1 MLDGG
6 IFATL
11 LTCLLGVASYL
22 FGRPSAIEL
31 SWQWVALMSIGIIA
45 LAVLR
50 FTSSLRAQ
58 RRSDTLNAILDA
70 VPHAL
75 FVKDAQFRYKALNS
89 EFERVFCI
97 DSERV
102 VGRSDREIFGPD
114 LSRRFGAQDR
124 ELMGSGVASTYDDEI
139 AVDGV
144 LHNFQSRKQPIFDR
158 RGRFQGLVGVAI
170 DVTPELRIR
179 RELEQSRADL
189 ELALSIGGLGVWRS
203 VARLCRRARLSDP
216 AFLDAPIRA
225 DRRIREICGFSD
237 DEPVTYR
244 QVFMRIHPQDR
255 ERVAA
260 RLEEVYR
267 QRRGSYR
274 KQFRVLA
281 REGVERTLEV
291 RGSLSMRSDPAA
303 PGTVISFIGIVKDI
317 TDEEA
322 LKASLVTKA
331 EEARSAVDAKAHFLA
346 MMSHEVRTPLN
357 GVLGMIDLV
366 LDTPLDDDQRTMLM
380 RCRESSVSLLTIIN
394 DILDFSKIEARML
407 DIESRPLSLA
417 SLVEDVCATFA
428 AETAR
433 KAIGLDFHVDAAIPQ
448 FVVGDAVR
456 LRQVL
461 TNLIGNAVKFTANGE
476 VRVEALRSAQG
487 ELEFAVQ
494 DTGIGID
501 PRATQTLF
509 EPFRQADI
517 ATTRRF
523 GGTGLGLTIV
533 RQLVELM
540 QGSVRCESALG
551 VGSRFIVTL
560 PLRPW
565 VPSVGSM
572 PGRSAPHRL
581 AIDAGQQ
588 PMGAGALRVPPTVQ
602 GWRVLLA
609 EDHPINR
616 EVLTRQL
623 RKLGYASD
631 CAEDGQQAWEML
643 EAASALGAGYAVLLT
658 DCHMPRMD
666 GYELTRRVR
675 EREALRGG
683 LRLPIVALTANAL
696 LGEAERCLALGM
708 DAYLSKPLQL
718 EDLSEALSKVLQ
730 TGAGEGGA
738 IQASSGGAV
747 GAPVSPLRYAR
758 LMQLCDG
765 DEAKVR
771 KLVRVFVTASEEDM
785 RAMDRAAA
793 AFDHV
798 ALRQLAHRLRSA
810 CHQLDED
817 AAVRALQAVEHSD
830 SDPQTLALYPN
841 ARGELVSVLR
851 RATAFASVAANTPA

>member
-1 MLDGG
+1 M
-6 IFATL
+6 
-11 LTCLLGVASYL
+11 TCLLGVASYL
-22 FGRPSAIEL
+22 FGRPMAIEL
-31 SWQWVALMSIGIIA
+31 SWQWAALISIGIVA

-50 FTSSLRAQ
+50 FASSLRAQ
-58 RRSDTLNAILDA
+58 RRSDALHSILDA

-75 FVKDAQFRYKALNS
+75 FVKDSRFRYKALNS
-89 EFERVFCI
+89 EFERVFRI

-102 VGRSDREIFGPD
+102 IGRSDQDIFGPD
-114 LSRRFGAQDR
+114 LSKRFAAQDR
-124 ELMGSGVASTYDDEI
+124 ELMGSGVAHAFHDEI

-144 LHNFQSRKQPIFDR
+144 VRNFQSRKQPIFDP
-158 RGRFQGLVGVAI
+158 RGRFLGLVGVAI
-170 DVTPELRIR
+170 DVTPELQIR
-179 RELEQSRADL
+179 RELEQSRSDL
-189 ELALSIGGLGVWRS
+189 ELALSLGGLGVWRS
-203 VARLCRRARLSDP
+203 VARLGKRARLNDP
-216 AFLDAPIRA
+216 AFLDAAINA
-225 DRRIREICGFSD
+225 DRRIREICGFSEE
-237 DEPVTYR
+237 EPVTYR
-244 QVFMRIHPQDR
+244 QLFVRVHPQDR
-255 ERVAA
+255 QRVAA

-267 QRRGSYR
+267 QRRGAYR
-274 KQFRVLA
+274 KQFRL
-281 REGVERTLEV
+281 RTPDGVERTLEV
-291 RGSLSMRSDPAA
+291 RGSLSVHND
-303 PGTVISFIGIVKDI
+303 PGTAGTIVSFIGIVKDI
-317 TDEEA
+317 TDEEV

-331 EEARSAVDAKAHFLA
+331 EEARSAGDAKAHFLA

-394 DILDFSKIEARML
+394 DVLDFSKIEARML
-407 DIESRPLSLA
+407 DIESRPLSL
-417 SLVEDVCATFA
+417 SGLVEDVCATFS

-433 KAIGLDFHVDAAIPQ
+433 KAIGLAFHVDAAIPQ

-461 TNLIGNAVKFTANGE
+461 TNLIGNAIKFTPQGE
-476 VRVEALRSAQG
+476 VRVEALRTAQG
-487 ELEFAVQ
+487 ELELTVQ

-501 PRATQTLF
+501 PRATKTLF

-517 ATTRRF
+517 ATTRRY

-533 RQLVELM
+533 KQLVELM

-565 VPSVGSM
+565 VPSVDSM
-572 PGRSAPHRL
+572 PGRRAPHRL
-581 AIDAGQQ
+581 AIDASKQSVSARALPVSPSGQGQ
-588 PMGAGALRVPPTVQ
+588 
-602 GWRVLLA
+602 RVLLA

-643 EAASALGAGYAVLLT
+643 EAASALGTGYAVLLT
-658 DCHMPRMD
+658 DCHMPRLD

-675 EREALRGG
+675 EREAVRGG

-718 EDLSEALSKVLQ
+718 GDLREALSKVLQ
-730 TGAGEGGA
+730 TGAGAGEEGAAQAGSGA
-738 IQASSGGAV
+738 VATALASS
-747 GAPVSPLRYAR
+747 PHYAR

-765 DEAKVR
+765 DEAKVA
-771 KLVRVFVTASEEDM
+771 KLVGVFVTATEEDM
-785 RAMDRAAA
+785 KAMDRAAA
-793 AFDHV
+793 AFDHA
-798 ALRQLAHRLRSA
+798 ALRQLAHRMRSA

-817 AAVRALQAVEHSD
+817 AAVRAFEAVENSD
-830 SDPQTLALYPN
+830 SDSRILALYRD
-841 ARGELVSVLR
+841 ARAELVSVMR
-851 RATAFASVAANTPA
+851 RAAAFAGVPAQIPG